1 MPSQAR
7 PADSSTEADNQT
19 KLLLGLR
26 ALFSLLVPFLAGW
39 RFISRS
45 LLLSFSFTPFCLIII
60 VIPYEIIRGYILS
73 ASASLLTVLII
84 PICSVFPPCLV
95 LTSLAFAFASSSLM
109 AVQHTKALILFCCLP
124 TLYINLIPTSAS
136 PGVSVF
142 FSSSEH
148 NTHSTLSLF
157 FLPFVSSSRVVGL
170 LGLRR
175 VFP

>member
-19 KLLLGLR
+19 KLLLLLGLR
-26 ALFSLLVPFLAGW
+26 DLFSLLVPFLAGW

-95 LTSLAFAFASSSLM
+95 LTCLCLLFLDGCSTHQGTNPLLLSSDVIHQLDS
-109 AVQHTKALILFCCLP
+109 HFCFPRGLCL
-124 TLYINLIPTSAS
+124 
-136 PGVSVF
+136 
-142 FSSSEH
+142 
-148 NTHSTLSLF
+148 
-157 FLPFVSSSRVVGL
+157 L
-170 LGLRR
+170 LQQRT
-175 VFP
+175 